1 MYKIKKSYTVLGDK
15 VKVKFVDTLEF
26 AGMYDSSKH
35 IIYIS
40 TNQSKEEQVKT
51 FWHEMTHCIQ
61 FQMGLNQAVS
71 HELLEIM
78 AETFSKVLF
87 KLVKL

>member
-1 MYKIKKSYTVLGDK
+1 
-15 VKVKFVDTLEF
+15 
-26 AGMYDSSKH
+26 MYDSNKKT
-35 IIYIS
+35 IYIS
-40 TNQSKEEQVKT
+40 VNQSKEEQVKT

-78 AETFSKVLF
+78 AENFSKALF
-87 KLVKL
+87 KIVK